1 MKRNLIPAAL
11 ALLAALPLAAQENPF
26 GPDNGLG
33 GFGESVDVRVVNVEA
48 VVIDGDG
55 QRVRGLKP
63 EDFRLLVDG
72 REVPVEFFTEIVE
85 GAVASSPARDGEATA
100 PAPIATGQETVGR
113 SILVF
118 VDDSFSIA
126 PQRNRV
132 LQEVERSLSQ
142 LAPGDRVAVVSF
154 NGKNLDLLSEWTADR
169 DQLAMAFATARG
181 RRAHGHYILAN
192 RKLLNLR
199 ASEGAAIQGFTPLP
213 VPTTVNNW
221 GAVRE
226 SNAELNWNSVN
237 AGLESGWAA
246 PDIHTPLARVV
257 TAASAAMRGL
267 PAPGGR
273 KAMLILSGG
282 WPLFDE
288 ESFGSLL
295 NTVPAY
301 LHSGMGEDL
310 YRPVVDTANLLGYT
324 LYPVDVP
331 GLDPSSTGVDIEDI
345 DLESHHL
352 ISSEWERATHT
363 TLGFMARETG
373 GEAAFNSNRLK
384 ALDRMAEDTGTYY
397 WLGFTP
403 AWRADDQRHRIE
415 LKAVR
420 PGLRIRT
427 RSGFSDLSRSTEMAM
442 TTEGLL
448 MFGGLEGQ
456 APEAHRIKVEMGEP
470 RRAGMSAVQIPV
482 VLHIPAEALTAV
494 PVADGGYAVDATL
507 SLGALDRW
515 GARSDLPIVPL
526 RLTMDRQP
534 RPGDILRYRTV
545 LKMRRGQ
552 QRVVFAVRDSLSGEM
567 LWANLDYKP

>member
-11 ALLAALPLAAQENPF
+11 AVLAALPLAAQEHPF
-26 GPDNGLG
+26 GPADS
-33 GFGESVDVRVVNVEA
+33 GFGEAIDVRVVNVEA
-48 VVIDGDG
+48 VVTDRSG

-85 GAVASSPARDGEATA
+85 GSVTRPSARDEETAA
-100 PAPIATGQETVGR
+100 PAPVAPGQETVGR
-113 SILVF
+113 SVLVF

-132 LQEVERSLSQ
+132 LQEVERSLAK
-142 LAPGDRVAVVSF
+142 LAPQDQVALVSF
-154 NGKNLDLLSEWTADR
+154 DGKKLDLLSEWTADR
-169 DQLAMAFATARG
+169 DRLTMAFATARG
-181 RRAHGHYILAN
+181 RRSYGHWILGN
-192 RKLLNLR
+192 RKLLNLL
-199 ASEGAAIQGFTPLP
+199 ASQGEQIQGFTPEP

-221 GAVRE
+221 GADRRGE
-226 SNAELNWNSVN
+226 FGIDSG
-237 AGLESGWAA
+237 GLEGGWAA

-257 TAASAAMRGL
+257 TAAAAAMRGL

-273 KAMLILSGG
+273 KVMLLLSGG
-282 WPLFDE
+282 WPLFE
-288 ESFGSLL
+288 QESFGSLL
-295 NTVPAY
+295 GSFPAY
-301 LHSGMGEDL
+301 LHSGLGENL

-331 GLDPSSTGVDIEDI
+331 GLDPGSTGVDIEDI
-345 DLESHHL
+345 DLETHHL
-352 ISSEWERATHT
+352 ISSAWERATHV

-373 GEAAFNSNRLK
+373 GEAAYNSNRLK
-384 ALDRMAEDTGTYY
+384 ALERLAEDTGTYY

-420 PGLRIRT
+420 PGLRVRT
-427 RSGFSDLSRSTEMAM
+427 RTGFSDLSRKTEMAM
-442 TTEGLL
+442 STEGLL
-448 MFGGLEGQ
+448 MFGGAAGQ
-456 APEAHRIKVEMGEP
+456 APQAHRIQVEMGEP
-470 RRAGMSAVQIPV
+470 QRAGMSVVSLPV

-515 GARSDLPIVPL
+515 GGRSDLPVVPL

-534 RPGDILRYRTV
+534 KPGDVLRYRTT

-552 QRVVFAVRDSLSGEM
+552 QRLVFAVRDSLSGEM

>member
-11 ALLAALPLAAQENPF
+11 ALLAALPLAAQEHPF
-26 GPDNGLG
+26 GPDG
-33 GFGESVDVRVVNVEA
+33 GVADFGESVDVRVVNVEA
-48 VVIDGDG
+48 VVTDGKG
-55 QRVRGLKP
+55 QRVHGLKP

-100 PAPIATGQETVGR
+100 PAPIASGQETIGR
-113 SILVF
+113 NVLVF

-132 LQEVERSLSQ
+132 LQEVERSLAKLGPQ
-142 LAPGDRVAVVSF
+142 DRVALVSF
-154 NGKNLDLLSEWTADR
+154 DGKKLDLLSEWTGDR
-169 DQLAMAFATARG
+169 SQLTMAFATARG
-181 RRAHGHYILAN
+181 RRAHGHWILAN
-192 RKLLNLR
+192 RKALNR
-199 ASEGAAIQGFTPLP
+199 QASQGAEIQGFTPEP
-213 VPTTVNNW
+213 VPSTVNNW
-221 GAVRE
+221 GANLGDTGYTLDSGV
-226 SNAELNWNSVN
+226 
-237 AGLESGWAA
+237 LETGWAA

-257 TAASAAMRGL
+257 TAAAAAMRGL

-282 WPLFDE
+282 WPLFE
-288 ESFGSLL
+288 QEAFGSLL
-295 NTVPAY
+295 STVPAY
-301 LHSGMGEDL
+301 IQSGLGEDL

-331 GLDPSSTGVDIEDI
+331 GLDPNSTGVDIEDI
-345 DLESHHL
+345 ELETHHL
-352 ISSEWERATHT
+352 ISSEWERATHY

-384 ALDRMAEDTGTYY
+384 ALDRLAEDTGTYY

-415 LKAVR
+415 LKVVR
-420 PGLRIRT
+420 PGLRVRT

-470 RRAGMSAVQIPV
+470 RRAGMSVVSLPV

-534 RPGDILRYRTV
+534 KPGDILRYRTT

-552 QRVVFAVRDSLSGEM
+552 QRLVFAVRDSLSGEM